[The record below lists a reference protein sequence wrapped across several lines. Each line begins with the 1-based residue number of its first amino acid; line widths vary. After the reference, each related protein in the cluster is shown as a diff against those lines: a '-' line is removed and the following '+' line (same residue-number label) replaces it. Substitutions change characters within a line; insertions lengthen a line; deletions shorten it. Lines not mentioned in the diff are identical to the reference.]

1 MVNLGGHESS
11 VKLCILYN
19 KPRIISLKKKEG
31 EEKKKQNEEEGYKW
45 KKKERW

>member
-1 MVNLGGHESS
+1 MNLEGHESS

-31 EEKKKQNEEEGYKW
+31 EGKKKQDEEEERKW
-45 KKKERW
+45 KKKER